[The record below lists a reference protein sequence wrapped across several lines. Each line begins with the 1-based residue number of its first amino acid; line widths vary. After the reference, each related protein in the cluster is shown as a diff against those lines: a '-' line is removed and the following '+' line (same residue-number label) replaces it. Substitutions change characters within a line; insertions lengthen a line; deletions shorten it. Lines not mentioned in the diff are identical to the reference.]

1 MIDILFQPHPIEKL
15 CQKCF
20 LGKKQKKNFSLRD
33 NDFRDGFFFSQF
45 RITNLF
51 SNFLLD
57 GLFYLRRPVF
67 ITFKGYCLI
76 YGEAKG
82 RCN

>member
-1 MIDILFQPHPIEKL
+1 MIDILFQPHSIEKL

-20 LGKKQKKNFSLRD
+20 LGENQEKKFC
-33 NDFRDGFFFSQF
+33 FRDIDFCEVFFFSQF
-45 RITNLF
+45 GNATLF

-67 ITFKGYCLI
+67 ITSKGYCLI
-76 YGEAKG
+76 YGEAK
-82 RCN
+82 RRRN